1 MLPFELFPGDI
12 VTLIFDYLSIRDL
25 VNLFDVAMENGYT
38 SVAQVANQSIM
49 PLLCEMITTGQLYV
63 EPAVDNGRLTYKEN
77 RNQVYRTRRS
87 GSMLGAIPRPHRPFS
102 SNMSAYERLTDTS
115 PPNPYYML
123 NENQSSNTDDDNNPL
138 AATLKELSKPKKP
151 MFNRTFK
158 YNEASNKM
166 VVSVDMDEIPRS
178 MRKGLEFRPESMDAG
193 YGPTE
198 IVTVRLTF
206 VSDYIAGGG
215 VLELLYD
222 TDTLVIGDATFD
234 DVKDIVDE
242 GSTTPGYFRTEI
254 PVATATRTISHVLA
268 LQEVRW
274 HQMKLLPEN
283 EVPEVDLPEE
293 IQLER
298 VQPEENVLEE
308 EDPGEEPE
316 VQEPVEQ
323 QDDQPGH
330 QPDDQPENHPDEQ
343 LDNQPD
349 VRVELQTVVHA
360 VVQPAAQPVDDE
372 PESEPED
379 DAREET
385 REFEDVLKLSNKF
398 IENLLQLRARASITF
413 EKKVLVSQRDRIM
426 QADSRGM
433 DWYDAGVCSFDMR
446 FTLSKAWTTQDKIEK
461 WKGLADAIQNRKII
475 AAMMAAIEAA
485 ENLKIMIQGDTTVPN
500 YNG

>member
-1 MLPFELFPGDI
+1 MLPFELLTSDI

-25 VNLFDVAMENGYT
+25 VNLFDVAMENRYT

-77 RNQVYRTRRS
+77 RDQVYRRRRS

-102 SNMSAYERLTDTS
+102 SNMSAYERLIDTS
-115 PPNPYYML
+115 PPNRFYML
-123 NENQSSNTDDDNNPL
+123 NEDQSSDTDNDDDDDAL

-166 VVSVDMDEIPRS
+166 MVSADMDEVPRS
-178 MRKGLEFRPESMDAG
+178 MRKGLEFRPESMDTG
-193 YGPTE
+193 YGPAE
-198 IVTVRLTF
+198 IVTVRVTF

-242 GSTTPGYFRTEI
+242 GSTTPGYFRMEI

-274 HQMKLLPEN
+274 YQMKLLPEN
-283 EVPEVDLPEE
+283 EVPKVDLPEE
-293 IQLER
+293 IQLEH

-323 QDDQPGH
+323 PY
-330 QPDDQPENHPDEQ
+330 DQPENRPDEQ

-349 VRVELQTVVHA
+349 VRVELQTVVHV
-360 VVQPAAQPVDDE
+360 VVQPATQPVDDE

-379 DAREET
+379 DQREVA

-398 IENLLQLRARASITF
+398 IENVLQLRARASITF

-426 QADSRGM
+426 HANSRGM
-433 DWYDAGVCSFDMR
+433 DWYDARVCSFDLR

-461 WKGLADAIQNRKII
+461 WKGLADAIHNRKII
-475 AAMMAAIEAA
+475 AAMVAAIEAA
-485 ENLKIMIQGDTTVPN
+485 ENMKVMIQGDTTLPN